1 MQELFLNA
9 AIQGDLRALGRLIV
23 GREDVLHWRDENG
36 ATVAD
41 QYRAQRGSLADRRI
55 AMLLAPPFEPEGFL
69 ADGFLAEGF
78 LAEGFLAEGF
88 LAEGFLAEG
97 FLMPAWFFV
106 PGAWDS
112 IGINWS

>member
-1 MQELFLNA
+1 MQDLFLNA

-41 QYRAQRGSLADRRI
+41 QYRAQMGASADRRI
-55 AMLLAPPFEPEGFL
+55 SMLLAPPFEPEGFL
-69 ADGFLAEGF
+69 AEGF
-78 LAEGFLAEGF
+78 VV
-88 LAEGFLAEG
+88 
-97 FLMPAWFFV
+97 PAWFFI

-112 IGINWS
+112 MGINWS